1 MVPKKIKELGVLSLV
16 LLNFSVVVG
25 LRGLPLLAS
34 YGISSIFFYA
44 IAAVCF
50 LIPISLVCAELATG
64 WPKSGG
70 VYGWAKEA
78 FGEKFGFLTVW
89 LQWAP
94 NILWYPIALS
104 FFAATFSFIFVS
116 PSITSSPWFIPTVI
130 ISVYWIA
137 TVVNLR
143 GFELAKNLT
152 SVLTVVGVMLPA
164 FLVIFFALDW
174 LRLGQPSY
182 ASLDLSAIIPT
193 FTGIGSI
200 AFAIG
205 VFSSYSG
212 MEVHAVRAMNLRN
225 PAKDYPK
232 AIFISAILAFV
243 FFSLGTLSIAIL
255 VPSSQLNLMT
265 GLMEAAKGFLSAFS
279 RTGLVPV
286 IASMI
291 CLGLVGQVV
300 SWISGPSKGLLIAA
314 KNGNLPKFFSYQNEN
329 GVQSNILFVQGI
341 AVTLVALLFLVFR
354 STELFYWFLTDL
366 YTHLY
371 LIMYLLLF
379 AAAIK
384 LRYSQP
390 NAKRA
395 FSIPGGKLG
404 VWLVAGVG
412 FVSTLAGFIVGFF
425 PPAGLPKE
433 MVFAYEAVLFVSIL
447 LIGAMPL
454 AIYKFR
460 KSWVPANR

>member
-1 MVPKKIKELGVLSLV
+1 MAQGKSKELGILALV

-44 IAAVCF
+44 IAAACF
-50 LIPISLVCAELATG
+50 LIPVSLVCAELATG
-64 WPKSGG
+64 WPKVGG

-78 FGEKFGFLTVW
+78 FGEKIGFLTVW

-94 NILWYPIALS
+94 SILWYPIALS
-104 FFAATFSFIFVS
+104 FFAATFSFIFVNPAIIRS
-116 PSITSSPWFIPTVI
+116 MWFIPAVI

-137 TVVNLR
+137 TYVNLR

-152 SVLTVVGVMLPA
+152 SALTIIGVMIPA
-164 FLVIFFALDW
+164 LLVIFFAIDW
-174 LRLGQPSY
+174 LRIGQPSY
-182 ASLDLSAIIPT
+182 ASLDLSKIVPT
-193 FTGIGSI
+193 FAGIGSI

-212 MEVHAVRAMNLRN
+212 MEVHAVRAMDLRN

-232 AIFISAILAFV
+232 ATFISAILAV
-243 FFSLGTLSIAIL
+243 IFFSLGTLSIAIL
-255 VPSSQLNLMT
+255 VPPSQLNLMT
-265 GLMEAAKGFLSAFS
+265 GLMEAAQGFLSAFS
-279 RTGLVPV
+279 RAGLVPV

-300 SWISGPSKGLLIAA
+300 SWISGPSKGLLLAA
-314 KNGNLPKFFSYQNEN
+314 KNGNLPEFFSHQNKN
-329 GVQSNILFVQGI
+329 GVQSNILFVQGA
-341 AVTLVALLFLVFR
+341 AVTAVALLFFAFK
-354 STELFYWFLTDL
+354 STEMLYWFLTDL

-371 LIMYLLLF
+371 LMMYLLLF

-390 NAKRA
+390 KAKRA

-412 FVSTLAGFIVGFF
+412 FVSTLAGFVVGFF

-433 MVFAYEAVLFVSIL
+433 MIFAYEAVLFFSIL
-447 LIGAMPL
+447 LVGAMPF

-460 KSWVPANR
+460 GKWAKG